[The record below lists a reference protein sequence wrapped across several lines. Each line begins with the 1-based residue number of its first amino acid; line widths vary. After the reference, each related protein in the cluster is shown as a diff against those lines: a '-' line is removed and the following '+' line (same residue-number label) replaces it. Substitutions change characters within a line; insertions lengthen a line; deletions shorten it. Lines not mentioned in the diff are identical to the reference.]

1 MALFHITIEK
11 VIVQPDN
18 DQDIKKILFQIL
30 KKLDNPEDEK
40 VRAEIMAKLEKL
52 IADVKSTI

>member
-18 DQDIKKILFQIL
+18 DHDIKKLLFQIL
-30 KKLDNPEDEK
+30 KKLDNNDDEK
-40 VRAEIMAKLEKL
+40 VKAEIMAKLEKS
-52 IADVKSTI
+52 IADIKSTI